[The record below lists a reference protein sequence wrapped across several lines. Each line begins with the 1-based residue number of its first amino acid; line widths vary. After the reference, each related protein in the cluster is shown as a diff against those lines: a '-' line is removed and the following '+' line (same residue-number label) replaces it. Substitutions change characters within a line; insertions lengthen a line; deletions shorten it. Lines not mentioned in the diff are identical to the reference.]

1 MHAAQALSAELLRL
15 PWLKQLDVRGNP
27 LPPAAGTL
35 PSDDPAAIIHASC
48 SSVKYAGKEDGHST
62 GPSSGAAPRPAT
74 SAASVDDVQSGHSD
88 RDDVEGW
95 GWRRTQARMPLQSDV
110 MRAGEDPAAS
120 GGGGG
125 GRRTRQRER
134 QTRRRRTACGF
145 DGCSSARVGIRSS
158 RLSTEQ
164 WNTEKGRLAL
174 GLMH

>member
-125 GRRTRQRER
+125 VE
-134 QTRRRRTACGF
+134 
-145 DGCSSARVGIRSS
+145 DSSAGEADEAEADSVRVR
-158 RLSTEQ
+158 RLLKRAGGDSLLEAFDRAM
-164 WNTEKGRLAL
+164 E
-174 GLMH
+174 H

>member
-125 GRRTRQRER
+125 GGGGGLVSGRGRRGGGGQRAGSTAAQARGWGFAPRGFRQSNGTLR
-134 QTRRRRTACGF
+134 
-145 DGCSSARVGIRSS
+145 
-158 RLSTEQ
+158 
-164 WNTEKGRLAL
+164 KG
-174 GLMH
+174 GLRWD

>member
-95 GWRRTQARMPLQSDV
+95 GWWRTQARMPLQSDV

-125 GRRTRQRER
+125 EE
-134 QTRRRRTACGF
+134 
-145 DGCSSARVGIRSS
+145 DSSAGEADVAEADSVRVR
-158 RLSTEQ
+158 RLLKRAGGDSLLEAFDRAM
-164 WNTEKGRLAL
+164 E
-174 GLMH
+174 H

>member
-95 GWRRTQARMPLQSDV
+95 GWWRTQARMPLQSDV

-125 GRRTRQRER
+125 EE
-134 QTRRRRTACGF
+134 
-145 DGCSSARVGIRSS
+145 DSSAGEADEAEADSVRVR
-158 RLSTEQ
+158 RLLKRAGGDSLLEAFDRAM
-164 WNTEKGRLAL
+164 E
-174 GLMH
+174 H